1 MMTGGEGL
9 EKQSLRA
16 YMKRLEDNN
25 QLLVCEKEVNP
36 KFDMGALVRKFNGT
50 RAMLF
55 KRPKGYSMPAVAGI
69 CGCRTRYAELLEVPS
84 DQLIFPLTEAV
95 ANPQPYKVVSG
106 GPVKENIIK
115 RGIDVKKMFPV
126 PTFHEKDSNP
136 FITAGIVA
144 VKDSTT
150 GKTHTSVRRLQVLGG
165 NKLSVL
171 IESPLLMDQGAE
183 FDRNNKPMEIAVILG
198 YDPIFMVASQVN
210 SQIYGLDKYEVDSAL
225 RGEPLEL
232 VKCETVDL
240 LVPAYAEIVIEGI
253 IPPKVREKEGPFGE
267 MAGYYGGGNMQ
278 PVMEISCITH
288 RNNPI
293 FQFNFPSSSEHV
305 LPNGLMREMH
315 LYWQVKNMVP
325 SVKAVHLPTV
335 GGCRFHAIVSIK
347 KTSEGDGKSAIIAA
361 LASNKDVKHVV
372 IVDHDV
378 DIFNPRD
385 VEWAIATRVQADQ
398 DIVIIPGAKGSP
410 LEPTHELRG
419 VTAKLGIDATAPL
432 GSLEGKFERTKIPGS
447 EKINLRDYFPGLE
460 G

>member
-1 MMTGGEGL
+1 M

-16 YMKRLEDNN
+16 YLKKLEDNN
-25 QLLVCEKEVNP
+25 QLLVCEKEVDP

-50 RAMLF
+50 KTMLF
-55 KRPKGYSMPAVAGI
+55 KKPKGYNVPAVAGV
-69 CGCRTRYAELLEVPS
+69 CGCRQRYADIFNVANDELV
-84 DQLIFPLTEAV
+84 FPLTEAV
-95 ANPQPYKVVSG
+95 ANPKPYKVVST

-115 RGIDVKKMFPV
+115 RGIDIKKMYPI

-144 VKDSTT
+144 VKDSET
-150 GKTHTSVRRLQVLGG
+150 GRIHTSVRRLQVLGG

-171 IESPLLMDQGAE
+171 IESPLLMDQCAE
-183 FDRNNKPMEIAVILG
+183 FDNNNKPLEIAVILG

-210 SQIYGLDKYEVDSAL
+210 SQVYGLDKYEVDSAL

-232 VKCETVDL
+232 VKCETIDM
-240 LVPAYAEIVIEGI
+240 LVPAYAEMILEGV

-278 PVMEISCITH
+278 PIMEVSCILQ

-315 LYWQVKNMVP
+315 LYWQIKNMVS

-335 GGCRFHAIVSIK
+335 GGCRFHAIISIK
-347 KTSEGDGKSAIIAA
+347 KTNEGDGKSAILAA

-398 DIVIIPGAKGSP
+398 DVVIIPGAKGSP
-410 LEPTHELRG
+410 LEPTHEMRG
-419 VTAKLGIDATAPL
+419 VTAKMGIDATAPL
-432 GSLEGKFERTKIPGS
+432 GSLNNKFERTKIPGS
-447 EKINLRDYFPGLE
+447 DRLNIKDYFPGI
-460 G
+460 